1 MRLSLSKARKHLK
14 QTGLN
19 ATAET
24 KFRTVIKGANNFQLA
39 TGKLSIP
46 TLDPGEYDLEVF
58 SIVEGEE
65 PEPLTRLSFEILES
79 DVSGNEPEAETSL
92 SQNILDPK
100 DKIIDFLEKQ
110 IKSMESNF
118 QDRLTR
124 ELDANDARW
133 KARLDQKDF
142 ELKLERQNQE
152 RLDEERE
159 KISSRIERSLRN
171 ESKYKTKPDSMD
183 SIMKIFEKVIPFL
196 LPGGSGDSAL
206 IEKALEKSREMLAA
220 ELAV

>member
-1 MRLSLSKARKHLK
+1 MRLSLNKARKHLK

-19 ATAET
+19 ASAET
-24 KFRTVIKGANNFQLA
+24 KFRTTIKGANNFQLS

-46 TLDPGEYDLEVF
+46 SLDTGEYELEVF
-58 SIVEGEE
+58 AIVEGEE
-65 PEPLTRLSFEILES
+65 PEPLTRFSFEILES
-79 DVSGNEPEAETSL
+79 DIHGNEPEAET
-92 SQNILDPK
+92 QITQTILDPK

-110 IKSMESNF
+110 IKSIESNF

-124 ELDANDARW
+124 ELDANDSRW

-171 ESKYKTKPDSMD
+171 ETKYKTKPDNLD
-183 SIMKIFEKVIPFL
+183 SIMKVMEKIIPFL
-196 LPGGSGDSAL
+196 IPGGSGDNAL
-206 IEKALEKSREMLAA
+206 TASALEKAREMMAA
-220 ELAV
+220 EFPV